1 MLVLGSL
8 KLGHHYSGVRSRHW
22 RRQIN
27 GMSVTAL
34 FFKQW
39 PANLLLMIKIWLTY
53 LSLCVSLSF
62 PYIVSL
68 PPLFILQSKAIGKP
82 CAAIRDLLECW
93 IDSGAWLQPLIS
105 GHAQSRPFDS
115 WQWTDDS
122 QARLI
127 TAN

>member
-1 MLVLGSL
+1 
-8 KLGHHYSGVRSRHW
+8 
-22 RRQIN
+22 
-27 GMSVTAL
+27 
-34 FFKQW
+34 
-39 PANLLLMIKIWLTY
+39 MIEIWLTCLSLPVY
-53 LSLCVSLSF
+53 LSFLYIF
-62 PYIVSL
+62 PL
-68 PPLFILQSKAIGKP
+68 PPLLILQSKAIGKR

-93 IDSGAWLQPLIS
+93 IDSRAWLQPLIS